1 MLRSVTSLI
10 LCSLVSASVFACAGS
25 EGPVQIVFDSFHD
38 GDWEIFVMDVDGTNV
53 RQLTTNDDGDY
64 NPDWSPDGKEI
75 VFYSNRDGDAE
86 VFVMDADGTNVR
98 QLTTNDDGDLSP
110 DWSPD
115 GKEIAFNSDRY
126 GDYEI
131 FVMDA
136 DGTNVRQLTQK
147 GFSPDYKP

>member
-38 GDWEIFVMDVDGTNV
+38 GDWEIFVMD
-53 RQLTTNDDGDY
+53 
-64 NPDWSPDGKEI
+64 
-75 VFYSNRDGDAE
+75 
-86 VFVMDADGTNVR
+86 ADGTNVR
-98 QLTTNDDGDLSP
+98 QLTTNEDGDYTP

-115 GKEIAFNSDRY
+115 GKEIAFYSNRD

>member
-38 GDWEIFVMDVDGTNV
+38 GDWEIFVMD
-53 RQLTTNDDGDY
+53 
-64 NPDWSPDGKEI
+64 
-75 VFYSNRDGDAE
+75 
-86 VFVMDADGTNVR
+86 ADGANVR

-110 DWSPD
+110 DWSSD

-136 DGTNVRQLTQK
+136 DGANVRQLTQK